1 MINDIRL
8 FVPSLMGYGASAL
21 CSIGKG
27 EGRQSKLTP
36 QPWVFGVVWPI
47 LYIFIGMAWVESKDK
62 NKDIAF
68 GALSTILASW
78 LIAYGCYK
86 NKKAGAYI
94 IAASIASTVLALQ
107 FTTKKGMFY
116 LVPLLAWLII
126 AYTISTQT
134 L

>member
-1 MINDIRL
+1 MIKDIRL
-8 FVPSLMGYGASAL
+8 FVPALMGYGVSTI
-21 CSIGKG
+21 CSVGKG
-27 EGRQSKLTP
+27 EGSTSKLTP
-36 QPWVFGVVWPI
+36 KPWVFGVVWPI
-47 LYIFIGMAWVESKDK
+47 LYILIGMAWVESKDK
-62 NKDIAF
+62 NKDITF

-78 LIAYGCYK
+78 IIVYGCYR

>member
-1 MINDIRL
+1 MIKDIRL
-8 FVPSLMGYGASAL
+8 FVPALMGYGVSTI
-21 CSIGKG
+21 CSVGKR
-27 EGRQSKLTP
+27 EGSKSKLTP
-36 QPWVFGVVWPI
+36 KPWVFGVVWPI
-47 LYIFIGMAWVESKDK
+47 LYILIGMAWVESKDK
-62 NKDIAF
+62 NKDITF

-78 LIAYGCYK
+78 IIVYGCYR
-86 NKKAGAYI
+86 NKIVGAYI
-94 IAASIASTVLALQ
+94 IAASIAATVLALQ